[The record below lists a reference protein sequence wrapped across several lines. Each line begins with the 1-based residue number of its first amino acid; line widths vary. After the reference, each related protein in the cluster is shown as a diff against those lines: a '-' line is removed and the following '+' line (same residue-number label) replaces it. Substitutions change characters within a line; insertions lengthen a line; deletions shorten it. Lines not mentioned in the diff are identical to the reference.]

1 MKAREWKWS
10 PNIEEDI
17 MQHIAA
23 VAANYTLEWNFS
35 LNHPDIGSAMA
46 YIYADMTEDTLRQL
60 EQLEYKNR
68 VAFFNSLGAEL
79 HSASAS
85 KGYAVL
91 SLVQNAPSGTEVDA
105 HTGLTADTPEAEG
118 GITRFETVEDLYVTP
133 AQPVCLYLTDGYKD
147 GIYELSDDL
156 QNQNSS
162 IALFGKKGE
171 NLQKH
176 EVYLAHDEIFDIR
189 GEAEIEIGLYA
200 REGQLLSEGLLQ
212 ALTDLENVCFSYWT
226 GEGWQEFSEVS
237 ILQGIIYLRKED
249 FLPAF
254 GRMRLGEKETYVIR
268 CQVKDIVRTG
278 DISAEEIL
286 LGGRGSKLPPQY
298 IYGAGMECSLKE
310 FFPFGE
316 RLNMYEEVYFG
327 SEEALTKRGALISLK
342 FNLDYVQ
349 VPLETAV
356 EDTPIEWK
364 WIMKRSEFRPD
375 PEYDI
380 TIGEVI
386 WEYYNGT
393 GWSRLFPGSEYSD
406 IFNAGVGAANRQ
418 KTLTFVCPQDM
429 SPILVNSC
437 ETCYIRA
444 RILKINNLY
453 KIKGKYIVPVM
464 GNPLFFYDYRK
475 VQKPPRTLCIEN
487 NGEQSTFYSGEFP
500 KAGQAI
506 RLFAGLPEKEKC
518 MYLGF
523 RLPPV
528 GSPVRMLW
536 VMENILTGQRGAIRW
551 EYENSR
557 GFREMNI
564 EDLTDHLS
572 HSGPVTFVGYE
583 DFQKASHF
591 GRELYWMRLR
601 DEGGFYSDDNEQTIH
616 PVLQKLWMNAVE
628 IRHMEREV
636 TERFTLDCYKEDCSL
651 KLMYGNIDEIL
662 VEVSEGS
669 EEEAHWC
676 VWEEVPDLE
685 LQPGGSRACQ
695 VDRSVGI
702 LKFGNGS
709 HGRVP
714 PFGIFEGI
722 RVHYKCGGGS
732 RGNVE
737 SGKVN
742 KLNRT
747 VGFVSKVTNPMPL
760 WGGLDAETPEESIV
774 RCSAKL
780 RHGDRAVTVRD
791 YEELAMEAF
800 RDLQKVR
807 CFGGINGKGEKEAG
821 AVTLVIYPR
830 NKQGDNNLFHAVRE
844 DIRKY
849 LAPRMDQSI
858 LERNKFYII
867 EPELVEVC
875 VRAEVTVEDFQ
886 DIFMVRRKGQENI
899 RAFLDP
905 VNGHFGGAGWDIGQF
920 PEAMQLQHIL
930 KEIPGIAWIS
940 PIYMMT
946 FIKGPKGREEVE
958 PETIRRHPFV
968 LPYCGKAEVIVTV
981 KGR

>member
-1 MKAREWKWS
+1 MKAKEWRWS
-10 PNIEEDI
+10 PNIERDI

-23 VAANYTLEWNFS
+23 VAANYTPEWNFS
-35 LNHPDIGSAMA
+35 LDHPDIGSALA
-46 YIYADMTEDTLRQL
+46 YIYADMAEDTLRQL
-60 EQLEYKNR
+60 DRLENKNR

-79 HSASAS
+79 CSASPS
-85 KGYAVL
+85 KGFAVL

-105 HTGLTADTPEAEG
+105 YTGLSADMPETEG
-118 GITRFETVEDLYVTP
+118 GTIRFETVEDLYVTP
-133 AQPVCLYLTDGYKD
+133 AQPVCLYLTDGHQD
-147 GIYELSDDL
+147 GIYNLSDDL

-162 IALFGKKGE
+162 ITLFRKKGE
-171 NLQKH
+171 NLQNH
-176 EVYLAHDEIFDIR
+176 EVYLAHNEIFDIR
-189 GEAEIEIGLYA
+189 GETEIEIGLYA
-200 REGQLLSEGLLQ
+200 REGQLIDEDLLQ
-212 ALTDLENVCFSYWT
+212 TLADPENVCFSYWT
-226 GEGWQEFSEVS
+226 GEDWQEFSKVS
-237 ILQGIIYLRKED
+237 IPQGIISLRKEA

-254 GRMRLGEKETYVIR
+254 GRMRLGEEETNVIR
-268 CQVKDIVRTG
+268 CQVKDVGKTG
-278 DISAEEIL
+278 AFLAEEIL

-298 IYGAGMECSLKE
+298 IYGAGIECSLKE

-327 SEEALTKRGALISLK
+327 SEEALTKRGALVSLR
-342 FNLDYVQ
+342 FNLDFVW

-356 EDTPIEWK
+356 EDAPIEWK
-364 WIMKRSEFRPD
+364 WIMKRSGVRPD

-380 TIGEVI
+380 TISEVI
-386 WEYYNGT
+386 WEYYNGI

-406 IFNAGVGAANRQ
+406 IFSADTGSVNRQ
-418 KTLTFVCPQDM
+418 KDITFVCPQDM
-429 SPILVNSC
+429 TPILVNSC

-464 GNPLFFYDYRK
+464 GKPLFFYDYRK

-487 NGEQSTFYSGEFP
+487 NGEQSTFYGGEFP
-500 KAGQAI
+500 KEGQAI

-523 RLPPV
+523 CLPPV

-536 VMENILTGQRGAIRW
+536 VMENILTGRRGAIRW

-557 GFREMNI
+557 GFRELNI

-572 HSGPVTFVGYE
+572 HSGPVTFAGEE
-583 DFQKASHF
+583 DFKKTSHF
-591 GRELYWMRLR
+591 GQELYWIRLR
-601 DEGGFYSDDNEQTIH
+601 DEGGFYSDGNEQLIY
-616 PVLQKLWMNAVE
+616 PVLQKLWMNAVG
-628 IRHMEREV
+628 IRHMDREV
-636 TERFTLDCYKEDCSL
+636 TERFTLDNYKEDCSL

-669 EEEAHWC
+669 EEAHWC

-685 LQPGGSRACQ
+685 LQPGGSRVCQ
-695 VDRSVGI
+695 VDRSAGI

-760 WGGLDAETPEESIV
+760 WGGLDAETPEESIE
-774 RCSAKL
+774 RCSARL

-791 YEELAMEAF
+791 YEELAMEAS

-807 CFGGINGKGEKEAG
+807 CFGGINSKGEKEAG

-830 NKQGDNNLFHAVRE
+830 NKQGDNNLFYAVQE

-849 LAPRMDQSI
+849 LAPRMDQGI

-886 DIFMVRRKGQENI
+886 NIFVVRRKGQENI

-930 KEIPGIAWIS
+930 KEISEIAWIS
-940 PIYMMT
+940 KIYLMT
-946 FIKGPKGREEVE
+946 FIKGPKGRLEVE

-968 LPYCGKAEVIVTV
+968 LPYCGKADVIVTV